1 VDINYLIHIAAVS
14 GGILYLMFIILLVSL
29 VVIIDRTWYLTR
41 VHREGLNIGRAV
53 AQMSHLDRDV
63 LAQLIEEKSKFPQSL
78 LIQVPVNHPDV
89 RDPVQFS
96 ELVEEGIMTAAPRM
110 DKGLWVLDTLVT
122 MAPLLG
128 LLGTIIGIFQSF
140 RVLGNPGTA
149 PTAVT
154 GGVAEALIAT
164 AAGLFIAIIAMIFYN
179 GLSNLVRVNLHHM
192 ETIKAIL
199 VNRLRAE
206 TGPAR
211 R

>member
-1 VDINYLIHIAAVS
+1 MDINYLIHIAAVS
-14 GGILYLMFIILLVSL
+14 GGILYVMVLILLVCL

-41 VHREGLNIGRAV
+41 VHREGLAIGRTV
-53 AQMSHLDRDV
+53 AQMSHLDRDA
-63 LAQLIEEKSKFPQSL
+63 LAQLAEDKSQFPQSV
-78 LIQVPVNHPDV
+78 LIQVPVNHPSV
-89 RDPVQFS
+89 KDPVEFA
-96 ELVEEGIMTAAPRM
+96 ELVEEGIMTVAPRM
-110 DKGLWVLDTLVT
+110 DKGLWLLDTLVT

-164 AAGLFIAIIAMIFYN
+164 AAGLFVAIISMIFYN
-179 GLSNLVRVNLHHM
+179 GLSNLVRINLHHM

-206 TGPAR
+206 SDSAR